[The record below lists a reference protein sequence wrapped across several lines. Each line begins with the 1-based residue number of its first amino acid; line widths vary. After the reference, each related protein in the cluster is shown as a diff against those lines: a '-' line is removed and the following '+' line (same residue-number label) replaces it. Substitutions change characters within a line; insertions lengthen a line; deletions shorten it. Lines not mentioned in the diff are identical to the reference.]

1 MHKLLFSGLPPI
13 GRSQGSKNS
22 WNAHANYR
30 DRWMHLASTSKEID
44 VCVGYISNDA
54 VAELTSI
61 LRETSGDLA
70 FHLSI
75 GMAKFDGLPKSQFD
89 ALLGLQS
96 LLLSRNIGSVNVVR
110 SWPYHGKVSVFT
122 NHAGK
127 KSAIVGSSNLSGIV
141 KGTFQYECDIEVEDS
156 TSAQTL
162 SDFNFQLRTQ
172 ASQPLDNSI
181 KIVRQRSS
189 ALNNFLGVE
198 LLETKVVEEVEE
210 KRQRSKVVLEMPIK
224 ANSQT
229 LRSNLNVFFGT
240 GRANTQRTL
249 VIPRPWYEAELQPGR
264 SWYRTNPE
272 FPKARQNFKV
282 LTDDGY
288 SFEVYSSY
296 DESWDGQKNFRSDND
311 LQILGRWIKGRL
323 EADGALQPGEIV
335 TEEVLKSYGRNSI
348 TFTKLGCDNWFMD
361 FGRG

>member
-13 GRSQGSKNS
+13 GRSQGAKNS
-22 WNAHANYR
+22 WNSHSNYR
-30 DRWMHLASTSKEID
+30 DRWMHLASTSTEID
-44 VCVGYISNDA
+44 VCVGYVSNDA

-61 LRETSGDLA
+61 LRETSGDLT

-122 NHAGK
+122 NQAGN

-141 KGTFQYECDIEVEDS
+141 KGTFQYECDIEVDDS
-156 TSAQTL
+156 ASAQTL
-162 SDFNFQLRTQ
+162 SEFNFQLRTQ

-181 KIVRQRSS
+181 RIVRQQSS

-198 LLETKVVEEVEE
+198 VLETKVSDEVEQ
-210 KRQRSKVVLEMPIK
+210 QRRKSKVVLEMPIK

-229 LRSNLNVFFGT
+229 LKSNLNAFFGA
-240 GRANTQRTL
+240 GRANSQRTL
-249 VIPRPWYEAELQPGR
+249 MIPRPWYEVELQPGR
-264 SWYRTNPE
+264 LWFRSNPE
-272 FPKARQNFKV
+272 FPKARQDFKV
-282 LTDDGY
+282 MTDDGY

-296 DESWDGQKNFRSDND
+296 DESWGGQKNFRSSND

-323 EADGALQPGEIV
+323 EADGVLRPGEIV
-335 TEEVLKSYGRNSI
+335 TEEVLKNYGRNSI
-348 TFTKLGCDNWFMD
+348 TFSKLGAGIWFMD
-361 FGRG
+361 FGRR